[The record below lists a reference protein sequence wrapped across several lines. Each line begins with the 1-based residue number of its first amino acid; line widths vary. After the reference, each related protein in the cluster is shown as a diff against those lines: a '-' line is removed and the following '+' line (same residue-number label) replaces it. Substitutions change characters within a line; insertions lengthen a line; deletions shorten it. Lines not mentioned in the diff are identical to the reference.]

1 MNDSSRK
8 WSVYIH
14 TCKVNQKTY
23 VGITCKK
30 PELRWGYQ
38 GNGYKG
44 QAFFKAIQKYGWDN
58 FDHKIVETDLSE
70 AEAKELEIFLIDKL
84 QSHVSK
90 HGYNVSLGGDG
101 YLGVDNHGEKN
112 PMYGRRHSDETKAKI
127 SATNKGRA
135 LKPAGWRHTEE
146 ARRKMSLAPRPTVSG
161 KNNYWYGR
169 RNDKLI
175 EVSIAAHSKAVC
187 QFDLDMELIQTYP
200 SAMQAERETGVNHSR
215 IAACCRHK
223 SKTANG
229 YIWIYKSELSN
240 LAQLKTYLINNL
252 IDTNKV
258 LFGKA
263 VYQFDTSLN
272 FIQKFLSL
280 HDAERATGVSRSS
293 IAKAC
298 GGTAKTAGTCI
309 WKYEKDVPDIEKFKE
324 EYTVDLRRDGKH
336 VLQLDSSCNIIG
348 SFVSCADAARDT
360 GILRSCIAKACRG
373 EQHTAG
379 GFIWVFEGNYMNR
392 TASKEVPV

>member
-175 EVSIAAHSKAVC
+175 EASIAAHSKAVC

-200 SAMQAERETGVNHSR
+200 SAMQAERE
-215 IAACCRHK
+215 
-223 SKTANG
+223 
-229 YIWIYKSELSN
+229 
-240 LAQLKTYLINNL
+240 
-252 IDTNKV
+252 
-258 LFGKA
+258 
-263 VYQFDTSLN
+263 
-272 FIQKFLSL
+272 
-280 HDAERATGVSRSS
+280 TGVSRSS